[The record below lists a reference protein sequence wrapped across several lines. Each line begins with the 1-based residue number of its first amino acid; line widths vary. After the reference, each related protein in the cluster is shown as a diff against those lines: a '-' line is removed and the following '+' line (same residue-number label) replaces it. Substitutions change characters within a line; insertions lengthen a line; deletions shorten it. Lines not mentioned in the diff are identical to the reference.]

1 MWLSDVNTI
10 WVVLYHQNRFH
21 NHFKYLDKRNYVWQA
36 HRHCKHLVDIK
47 SFRKAKIS
55 KDELEEKLVQATS
68 EENWQTST
76 NILHE
81 IANAAYN

>member
-1 MWLSDVNTI
+1 MFDKITDTASILYLS
-10 WVVLYHQNRFH
+10 HQ
-21 NHFKYLDKRNYVWQA
+21 L
-36 HRHCKHLVDIK
+36 
-47 SFRKAKIS
+47 RKAKIT

-81 IANAAYN
+81 IANAAHN

>member
-1 MWLSDVNTI
+1 MCSLS
-10 WVVLYHQNRFH
+10 
-21 NHFKYLDKRNYVWQA
+21 
-36 HRHCKHLVDIK
+36 
-47 SFRKAKIS
+47 KAKIT
-55 KDELEEKLVQATS
+55 KDDLEEKLVQATS